1 MDKYITAFF
10 IFLLFISKKS
20 CNFAADF
27 EKKMETFTFCGLGV
41 DAWITIATV
50 FAMFTVLLFTKLR
63 SDVVFLCAVGVLY
76 ITGVL
81 DAKEAL
87 SGISQASVAVVGV
100 LFVVIAGL
108 MHTGVLQWIVKHLLG
123 IPNTYTKAVMRLML
137 PVAALSSFLSN
148 TTVVALFVNIVKMW
162 SKRLGISPSKL
173 LIPLSYA
180 SGMGGVCTLIGT
192 PPNLIISGLYEE
204 KTGEAMNILAT
215 TIPGLFCLAI
225 GVLSIIA
232 IRRLL
237 PNRKAPEEAFEST
250 GDYTVEMLV
259 PSDNQHIGQ
268 TVGELGLNTVHGGS
282 LIELRH
288 FDDEKIL
295 SPVPDDEPLMGG
307 DRLIYAGQIGDLL
320 ELEISHGLVNADHH
334 VFHYEDAPKSH
345 HSLRTAYITFGS
357 GLIGTTMGTNGFE
370 KEHKVTLVAVSR
382 RGCRIEESPR
392 EVVLKAGDTLLLEGV
407 KELQADTKMMSRDLH
422 FFESN
427 DIPNISIRTFISSA
441 IMIAMVTLS
450 ALGVLPLLQSAILAV
465 FAMLIFRCCSPE
477 QAMRSINWDILMIFA
492 CSAVL
497 GLAIQ
502 KTGIAEMLATSILDI
517 CGTNPIVVM
526 TAICFAGTFITEFI
540 SNTAAGAMFFPIMY
554 EAAVKLGYEPYPF
567 LIALMIA
574 VSSSFATPIG
584 SPTHMLVYGPGG
596 YRFSDFLR
604 IGLLM
609 NIIILAANIL
619 IVNLVYPLTPLP

>member
-1 MDKYITAFF
+1 MDSFVFWGFGI
-10 IFLLFISKKS
+10 
-20 CNFAADF
+20 
-27 EKKMETFTFCGLGV
+27 
-41 DAWITIATV
+41 DAWITLVTV
-50 FAMFTVLLFTKLR
+50 FAMFSVLLFTRMR
-63 SDVVFLCAVGVLY
+63 SDVVFLCAVGILY
-76 ITGVL
+76 VTGVL
-81 DAKEAL
+81 DAKETL
-87 SGISQASVAVVGV
+87 SGISQTSVAVVGV

-123 IPNTYTKAVMRLML
+123 TPKSYARSVLRLML

-162 SKRLGISPSKL
+162 SKKLNISPSKL

-215 TIPGLFCLAI
+215 TIPGLFCLAV

-232 IRRLL
+232 LRKLL
-237 PNRKAPEEAFEST
+237 PNRKSPEEAFEST

-259 PSDNQHIGQ
+259 PSDNKHIGM
-268 TVGELGLNTVHGGS
+268 TIGELGLNSVQGGS
-282 LIELRH
+282 LIEIRH
-288 FDDEKIL
+288 FDDEKIV

-320 ELEISHGLVNADHH
+320 ELEMSHGLVNADHP
-334 VFHYEDAPKSH
+334 VFHYDDAPKSAQH
-345 HSLRTAYITFGS
+345 LRTAYINFGS
-357 GLIGTTMGTNGFE
+357 HLIGTTMGTNGFE
-370 KEHKVTLVAVSR
+370 KEHGVTLVAVSR
-382 RGCRIEESPR
+382 RGMRLEESPR
-392 EVVLKAGDTLLLEGV
+392 EVKLEAGDTLLLESV
-407 KELQADTKMMSRDLH
+407 KEFKTDTKAMSRDLH
-422 FFESN
+422 FFESEE
-427 DIPNISIRTFISSA
+427 IPNIGWRTFVSSA
-441 IMIAMVTLS
+441 VMIAMVALS
-450 ALGVLPLLQSAILAV
+450 AFNVMPLLECAILAV
-465 FAMLIFRCCSPE
+465 FAMLILRCCTPE
-477 QAMRSINWDILMIFA
+477 QAMRSVNWDILMIFA

-497 GLAIQ
+497 GVAIQ
-502 KTGIAEMLATSILDI
+502 KTGIAERMATGILDI

-554 EAAVKLGYEPYPF
+554 EAAEKLGYEPYPF

-596 YRFSDFLR
+596 YRFSDFLK
-604 IGLLM
+604 IGLIM
-609 NIIILAANIL
+609 NLIILAANIL
-619 IVNLVYPLTPLP
+619 IVNVVYPLTPLP